1 MDIDTIAPGL
11 DCIEGIEE
19 AISRCDI
26 LLVLIGKRWLSMTD
40 ASGQRRLDNPQDFV
54 FLEVK
59 AGLERN
65 IRVIPVLV
73 GGAIMPSAQELPTAL
88 SNLARRHTFEI
99 SDTRWRTDTDRL
111 IETTENILASQQTT
125 SSRIVQ
131 ELSVSGTQQS
141 AHPEE
146 DIVLCYIPRSIGAVL
161 EDRKRERSAETFT
174 LVQNDHSMRAYTR
187 QEVDQLTP
195 TQRAKLFTA
204 DSEMAAW
211 WRGKSPISGAWPLF
225 RVRGGT
231 WLSKEQIE
239 QTPQE
244 HHSALWEIP
253 DLLEWYMQD
262 LEF

>member
-1 MDIDTIAPGL
+1 MPHIFISYRREDSAGYAGRLYDRLSAHFGAESVFMDIDTIAPGL

-99 SDTRWRTDTDRL
+99 SDTR
-111 IETTENILASQQTT
+111 
-125 SSRIVQ
+125 
-131 ELSVSGTQQS
+131 
-141 AHPEE
+141 
-146 DIVLCYIPRSIGAVL
+146 
-161 EDRKRERSAETFT
+161 
-174 LVQNDHSMRAYTR
+174 
-187 QEVDQLTP
+187 
-195 TQRAKLFTA
+195 
-204 DSEMAAW
+204 
-211 WRGKSPISGAWPLF
+211 
-225 RVRGGT
+225 
-231 WLSKEQIE
+231 
-239 QTPQE
+239 
-244 HHSALWEIP
+244 
-253 DLLEWYMQD
+253 
-262 LEF
+262 